1 MKSKFIC
8 IEGPIGV
15 GKTSLAQKIADVKDG
30 EVIKE
35 LPEVNPFL
43 KNFYQ
48 NKKNSAL
55 PAQLFF
61 LFQRA
66 QQVES
71 IIEPD
76 MFSKFKISDFMFQ
89 KDRIFAEHTL
99 TADELALYDKV
110 SHSLAVYPPKP
121 DLMIYLQAPP
131 NVLLARIANRGINF
145 EQKIS
150 LDYLDRLC
158 KLYAN
163 FFYNYNDSPLLIVNA
178 ASIDPISREKHFEA
192 LLQEIDQVKYGRHF
206 FNPTI
211 ESIA

>member
-110 SHSLAVYPPKP
+110 SRSLAVTPPKP

-150 LDYLDRLC
+150 LDYLDHLC
-158 KLYAN
+158 KLYAK

>member
-110 SHSLAVYPPKP
+110 SHSLAVNPPKP

-131 NVLLARIANRGINF
+131 SVLLARIAN
-145 EQKIS
+145 S
-150 LDYLDRLC
+150 C
-158 KLYAN
+158 
-163 FFYNYNDSPLLIVNA
+163 
-178 ASIDPISREKHFEA
+178 
-192 LLQEIDQVKYGRHF
+192 
-206 FNPTI
+206 
-211 ESIA
+211 